1 MSDAYVLVISPDEV
15 AKMLEDADFS
25 EIETKI
31 IAVRLDTL
39 RRAGLEYKGSRDDVL
54 KRLGDKEYYDE
65 KKVYDSSDRD
75 GYAGPCGVWVE

>member
-1 MSDAYVLVISPDEV
+1 
-15 AKMLEDADFS
+15 MLEDVDFS

-39 RRAGLEYKGSRDDVL
+39 RGAGLEYKGSPKDVL
-54 KRLGDKEYYDE
+54 KRIGDKEYYDE

-75 GYAGPCGVWVE
+75 GYAGPCGMWAE